1 MLLVIF
7 LCIIGIVW
15 TISPI
20 LQKGKVLK
28 SDRKRL
34 LELNTDLNSVKEE
47 IKEIEQE
54 IIEDIKAFR
63 PETPKV
69 PIIVS
74 PAITLKDEDKVKI
87 VEKAIEYETKYMEK
101 HFELQNQKLTEL
113 SSTKKMKYQDAIN
126 RQTTIITEINST
138 ENSIRELERLGFV
151 EALGVRRTAF
161 LTILSIILVL
171 AIRSLFIDPNS
182 RNGLLEFINSIL

>member
-87 VEKAIEYETKYMEK
+87 VEKAIVKYMEK

-138 ENSIRELERLGFV
+138 DSIRELERLGFV